1 MGAFMDDASAG
12 IVSPA
17 CTPGNSLVVAHGT
30 PSRRFAAERDR
41 ARGAGAPSRP
51 ARPARLAIA
60 YGNRTYQ
67 AISREMTCS

>member
-30 PSRRFAAERDR
+30 PSGRFAAERDR
-41 ARGAGAPSRP
+41 ARGAGAPS
-51 ARPARLAIA
+51 RPARLAIA